1 MNNIYTVMFCAA
13 SLMFLAACGNGK
25 NAPAPA
31 ADNAPEGLI
40 KAEGEKVPAS
50 NKKDKKILVTYFS
63 HSGNTRNM
71 AEQIASA
78 SGADIFEITPVKAY
92 PSAYGDCVDQAKKEQ
107 QENARPALSGKAENM
122 ADYDIVFVG
131 YPNWWGTMPMPVFTF
146 LESYDFAGK
155 TVIPFCTHEGSRM
168 GRSEGDIKKLL
179 PSAEV
184 KEGMPVRGSK
194 VKTSGKEISAWVEQ
208 LGLAK

>member
-1 MNNIYTVMFCAA
+1 MNNIYTVMFCTA

-31 ADNAPEGLI
+31 AENASSGLI
-40 KAEGEKVPAS
+40 KAEGQKVPAS

-78 SGADIFEITPVKAY
+78 SGADIFEITPVSAY
-92 PSAYGDCVDQAKKEQ
+92 PSDYGDCVDQAKKEQ
-107 QENARPALSGKAENM
+107 QENARPALSGKVENM

-184 KEGMPVRGSK
+184 KEGMPVRGSR
-194 VKTSGKEISAWVEQ
+194 VKSSGGDISAWVEK

>member
-1 MNNIYTVMFCAA
+1 MNNIYSIMFSAA
-13 SLMFLAACGNGK
+13 VFLLFAACGNGK
-25 NAPAPA
+25 NAPEPA
-31 ADNAPEGLI
+31 AEGAASALI
-40 KAEGEKVPAS
+40 KAEEQTDTAPS
-50 NKKDKKILVTYFS
+50 KKEKKILVAYFS
-63 HSGNTRNM
+63 HSGNTKNM
-71 AEQIASA
+71 AEQIKSA
-78 SGADIFEITPVKAY
+78 SGADIFEIVSAAPY
-92 PSAYGDCVDQAKKEQ
+92 PADYGDCVDQAKKEQ
-107 QENARPALSGKAENM
+107 QANARPALSGKVENM
-122 ADYDIVFVG
+122 DSYDVVFIG

-184 KEGMPVRGSK
+184 KDGMPVRGSSVRK
-194 VKTSGKEISAWVEQ
+194 SGKEIAAWVEE

>member
-1 MNNIYTVMFCAA
+1 MNNIYGIMFCAA
-13 SLMFLAACGNGK
+13 SLMLLSACGNGK

-31 ADNAPEGLI
+31 AENGPARLI
-40 KAEGEKVPAS
+40 KAEIEKLPTS

-63 HSGNTRNM
+63 HSGNTKNM
-71 AEQIASA
+71 AEQIAAA

-92 PSAYGDCVDQAKKEQ
+92 PSDYGDCVDQAKKEQ
-107 QENARPALSGKAENM
+107 QENARPALSGKVENM
-122 ADYDIVFVG
+122 ADYDVIFVG

-168 GRSEGDIKKLL
+168 GRSEGDIKKIL

-184 KEGMPVRGSK
+184 KEGMPVRGSSVRK
-194 VKTSGKEISAWVEQ
+194 SGKEISAWVEK
-208 LGLAK
+208 LGFAK

>member
-1 MNNIYTVMFCAA
+1 
-13 SLMFLAACGNGK
+13 
-25 NAPAPA
+25 
-31 ADNAPEGLI
+31 
-40 KAEGEKVPAS
+40 
-50 NKKDKKILVTYFS
+50 
-63 HSGNTRNM
+63 
-71 AEQIASA
+71 
-78 SGADIFEITPVKAY
+78 
-92 PSAYGDCVDQAKKEQ
+92 
-107 QENARPALSGKAENM
+107 
-122 ADYDIVFVG
+122 
-131 YPNWWGTMPMPVFTF
+131 MPMPVFTF